1 MEFKFSLKWSLLIIG
16 IAGIAFSAIIVSFP
30 ASDLSAR
37 NLSQSIS
44 FEMQTSPGLPARLKI
59 PKINVNT
66 VVEYVGLTP
75 EGAMGVPK
83 GPAGVAW
90 YKLGPRPGEK
100 GSAVIAGHS
109 GYKDKKPAVFDNLHK
124 LVKGDKIYVEDEFGI
139 IATFVV
145 REKRLYDPNV
155 DASDVF
161 GSSDGKAHLNLVTC
175 EGVWDEVT
183 KSRSKRLVV
192 FADKE

>member
-1 MEFKFSLKWSLLIIG
+1 M
-16 IAGIAFSAIIVSFP
+16 
-30 ASDLSAR
+30 
-37 NLSQSIS
+37 
-44 FEMQTSPGLPARLKI
+44 
-59 PKINVNT
+59 
-66 VVEYVGLTP
+66 
-75 EGAMGVPK
+75 
-83 GPAGVAW
+83 
-90 YKLGPRPGEK
+90 
-100 GSAVIAGHS
+100 
-109 GYKDKKPAVFDNLHK
+109 
-124 LVKGDKIYVEDEFGI
+124 VKGDKIYVEDEFGI